1 MRFLPFLFVAVLLP
15 ACSTVEGL
23 KQDVSGGWDALTE
36 TIVRAVDPEKEAKKK
51 LPLYDG
57 TCPPVSVR
65 PDLARIT
72 DFYNPAKTDSASI
85 ASEAAIREVKNI
97 CRTENGMLLM
107 QIDLVFDARTGPK
120 ARIQP
125 TDKPSFAYPYFI
137 AVTDQT
143 GTVLAK
149 EVFAASI
156 AFGADQNQA
165 AQGETVFQTM
175 PFPDSGRGQSYNVV
189 VGFQLTPEQL
199 SYNNRGSGL

>member
-1 MRFLPFLFVAVLLP
+1 MKHAPIMLLAVLLS

-23 KQDVSGGWDALTE
+23 RKDVSGGWNALTE
-36 TIVRAVDPEKEAKKK
+36 TVVRAVDPEKEAKKK

-65 PDLARIT
+65 PDLARMT

-85 ASEAAIREVKNI
+85 ASEASIREVKNI
-97 CRTENGMLLM
+97 CRTENGLLVM

-120 ARIQP
+120 ARVQP

-156 AFGADQNQA
+156 AFGADQEQA

-199 SYNNRGSGL
+199 AYNNRAQGL